1 MKESLINGDRAIVA
15 NDQSAKVTEPSQGAF
30 HFPAPPV
37 APQRSP
43 SCWRGLLRF
52 QRCGAINS
60 IPRVA
65 NRSRSGS
72 LS

>member
-1 MKESLINGDRAIVA
+1 MKESFVDSDRAIVA

-30 HFPAPPV
+30 HFPA
-37 APQRSP
+37 
-43 SCWRGLLRF
+43 
-52 QRCGAINS
+52 INS